1 MIHTGY
7 VEKKYLKDKNA
18 LIGKVWLL
26 VKCLFLLMH
35 WMSFCQ
41 CIGQVN
47 QNIDIDRQVYMM

>member
-1 MIHTGY
+1 
-7 VEKKYLKDKNA
+7 
-18 LIGKVWLL
+18 

-47 QNIDIDRQVYMM
+47 QNIDIYRQVYMM